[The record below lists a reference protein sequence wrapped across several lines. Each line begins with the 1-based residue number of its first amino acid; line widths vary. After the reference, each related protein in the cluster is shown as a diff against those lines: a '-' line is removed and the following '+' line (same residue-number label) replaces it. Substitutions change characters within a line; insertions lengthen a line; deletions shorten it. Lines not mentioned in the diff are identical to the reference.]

1 MYKRHL
7 KGEGEA
13 TPVEQ
18 SEEMKNAD
26 KRRYCKCCGRDITHQ
41 RKDSVFCSEKY
52 FGKEAKKCRNK
63 DSNRR
68 MIIKRKIKNAME
80 KEKMMQ
86 VVYVDSNGLE
96 YSDILEAREINVS
109 REWLERVK
117 SVSVLDGTEETQT
130 GENAKEYISK
140 LMCNNKKERL

>member
-1 MYKRHL
+1 
-7 KGEGEA
+7 
-13 TPVEQ
+13 
-18 SEEMKNAD
+18 
-26 KRRYCKCCGRDITHQ
+26 
-41 RKDSVFCSEKY
+41 
-52 FGKEAKKCRNK
+52 
-63 DSNRR
+63 